1 MPTAMSQTDSI
12 PAHRTTPPHV
22 HHILCHH
29 AQGHERPD
37 YLEVP
42 QRFQN
47 YDMTT
52 SIARSDSFDIS
63 GYTLTLD
70 LTDYA
75 GQTLQ
80 GEALIALN
88 VVSDGVTDLW
98 FDLVDLVVD
107 SVTIDGLGAAFDQ
120 TENELHV
127 SPPSGGWQNG
137 NAHEIAITYGGSPYA
152 DPYWGGFYFVND
164 YIYNLGIGLTTI
176 PPNFGKVWHP
186 CFDNFVERATY
197 TYHVKTAG
205 GRTAHCQ
212 GAFLGETALG
222 GDTIVRSFSLTHP
235 ITTHQA
241 AVAAAPYVD
250 SNDVHMGAYGEI
262 PIRLTGKAGDINQM
276 VNKFAELG
284 FAIDALEHWWGPY
297 AWERVG
303 YVLTTDG
310 ALEIPTNIAY
320 PVFMVG
326 EGLVSNGGLFSH
338 ELGHHWWGDL
348 VAPTLHNHMW
358 LKEGPAEYSSHL
370 FVEWKDGEE
379 AFIETVKDNQLFVLE
394 QAHIDDNGFH
404 PMSPMPDEEIYGRH
418 TYYKGASVLHNLRAY
433 LGDELFRSGMQ
444 SVIATLYDSHMD
456 ATLFAETLESATG
469 VDMAP
474 FFNAHIFQPGFSTWV
489 VDSLSMTSATS
500 TTLHLQQKLRACDNH
515 HEAEPLDVTLYNLSG
530 ERFETDIVVGGPLAN
545 VEVDHAGFE
554 GPIAFAA
561 LNESGRL
568 NQGRMDITYT
578 VNETSGITQLPWVG
592 LRAGCDAIL
601 EGDSAIVRVEHHW
614 AAPDASPVAPYV
626 DELSSTHF
634 WVVDGVWP
642 EGLILDAR
650 IQYDG
655 SDSDELDHDLYG
667 VTEADAFLAWRSGAG
682 EPWVEFPDYEWQSG
696 SLSNGAGLFR
706 IPQLL
711 KGQYAFANGDVSLDV
726 EATQSRSWSIGPNP
740 AVNDV
745 QVLGEHGRL
754 VEVFDG
760 RGACVLRIRSGDD
773 TPVSFSVA
781 NWPAGSYVVRCAR
794 EAAGQTLVVSP
805 NANGR

>member
-1 MPTAMSQTDSI
+1 MSQTDSI

-37 YLEVP
+37 HLEVP

-70 LTDYA
+70 LTDYV

-137 NAHEIAITYGGSPYA
+137 NAHELAITYGGSPYA

-222 GDTIVRSFSLTHP
+222 GDTVVRSFSLTHP

-284 FAIDALEHWWGPY
+284 YAIDALEHWWGPY

-456 ATLFAETLESATG
+456 ASLFAETLESATG
-469 VDMAP
+469 VEMAP
-474 FFNAHIFQPGFSTWV
+474 FFDAHIFQPGFSTWV

-545 VEVDHAGFE
+545 VEVNHAGFE

-592 LRAGCDAIL
+592 IRAGCDAIL
-601 EGDSAIVRVEHHW
+601 AGDSAIVRVEHHW
-614 AAPDASPVAPYV
+614 APPDVSPVAPYV

-634 WVVDGVWP
+634 WVVDGIWP

-667 VTEADAFLAWRSGAG
+667 MTEADAFLAWRSGAG
-682 EPWVEFPDYEWQSG
+682 EAAWRQVRPGY
-696 SLSNGAGLFR
+696 LGL
-706 IPQLL
+706 
-711 KGQYAFANGDVSLDV
+711 
-726 EATQSRSWSIGPNP
+726 
-740 AVNDV
+740 
-745 QVLGEHGRL
+745 EHGTDDRSSAFEGSPQGRE
-754 VEVFDG
+754 VETDSVHHDYG
-760 RGACVLRIRSGDD
+760 RKQNRK
-773 TPVSFSVA
+773 
-781 NWPAGSYVVRCAR
+781 RCRR
-794 EAAGQTLVVSP
+794 EA
-805 NANGR
+805 GRR